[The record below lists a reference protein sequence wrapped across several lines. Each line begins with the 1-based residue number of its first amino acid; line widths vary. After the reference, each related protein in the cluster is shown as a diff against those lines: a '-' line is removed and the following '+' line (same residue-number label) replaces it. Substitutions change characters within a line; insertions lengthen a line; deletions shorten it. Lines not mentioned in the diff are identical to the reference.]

1 MPRTLLIRTTLDL
14 PSLSVIRAVPLD
26 RPLEH
31 GHLPPA
37 GHRHWVYLNTLAE
50 DGPHT
55 LVSAYEMQDGDGGCI
70 GVTLQPAH
78 TTWTVIGEWIMFRSG
93 RQAIDRTSR
102 LQRAM
107 TLRACAQELAL
118 REERSVRDWSRRR
131 RIRAA
136 DREAIEGLV
145 PSL

>member
-1 MPRTLLIRTTLDL
+1 MPRTLLIPTTLDM

-26 RPLEH
+26 RRLEH

-37 GHRHWVYLNTLAE
+37 GHHHWGYLNTLGP
-50 DGPHT
+50 DGRYE
-55 LVSAYEMQDGDGGCI
+55 LLSAYEMQDGDGGCI
-70 GVTLQPAH
+70 GVTLQPGH
-78 TTWTVIGEWIMFRSG
+78 TTWTVIGEWLMFRSG

-102 LQRAM
+102 LHRAM

-118 REERSVRDWSRRR
+118 REERSIRDWSRRR

-136 DREAIEGLV
+136 DREALGALV
-145 PSL
+145 PPL